1 MRKVL
6 SLVLIFVG
14 IILICIPFVGRYRT
28 KKIQQEML
36 QDFYEH
42 SQLDANKEI
51 VNLKEN
57 EILNNI
63 FKWGDIENNQSDITP
78 IEVNVQVN
86 SQEEETQDGEAVH
99 NESNVNSENTSSSDN
114 NTNNNTLDKADTTN
128 NNSKLKK
135 KTKIKQKPKA
145 IAVIKIDKIDV
156 NLPIANGID
165 LETLKYAIGYM
176 PNSGKFGEI
185 GNVVLAG
192 HRSHTYGV
200 FFNRLNE
207 LENGD
212 KIVINTKD
220 KEYVYTIYEKK
231 IVEPDDL
238 TVMRGSSK
246 FKVITLITCDPVI
259 GATHRLII
267 HGVIE

>member
-6 SLVLIFVG
+6 SLVLIIVG
-14 IILICIPFVGRYRT
+14 VILISIPLIGRYRT
-28 KKIQQEML
+28 KKLQQEMI
-36 QDFYEH
+36 QDFYAH
-42 SQLDANKEI
+42 SEPEANEEAIKLE
-51 VNLKEN
+51 EN
-57 EILNNI
+57 EILNDI
-63 FKWGDIENNQSDITP
+63 FKWGDIEDNQSDITP
-78 IEVNVQVN
+78 IEVNTQIN
-86 SQEEETQDGEAVH
+86 TQEETQEVLNND
-99 NESNVNSENTSSSDN
+99 SNDKTNNTSSDDNNN
-114 NTNNNTLDKADTTN
+114 NTNNNAATN
-128 NNSKLKK
+128 NNSNLKK
-135 KTKIKQKPKA
+135 KPKIKQKPKA

-156 NLPIANGID
+156 NLPIASGID
-165 LETLKYAIGYM
+165 IETLKYAIGYM
-176 PNSGKFGEI
+176 PNSGEFGEI
-185 GNVVLAG
+185 GNAVLAG

-220 KEYVYTIYEKK
+220 KEYVYTVYEKK
-231 IVEPDDL
+231 IVEPNDL

-259 GATHRLII
+259 GATHRLIV

>member
-6 SLVLIFVG
+6 SLVLIIVG
-14 IILICIPFVGRYRT
+14 VILISIPLIGRYRT
-28 KKIQQEML
+28 KKLQQEMI
-36 QDFYEH
+36 QDFYAH
-42 SQLDANKEI
+42 SELEANEEAIKLE
-51 VNLKEN
+51 EN
-57 EILNNI
+57 EILNDI
-63 FKWGDIENNQSDITP
+63 FKWGDIEDNQSDITP
-78 IEVNVQVN
+78 IEVNAQIN
-86 SQEEETQDGEAVH
+86 TQEETQEVLNND
-99 NESNVNSENTSSSDN
+99 SNDKTDNTFSDDN
-114 NTNNNTLDKADTTN
+114 NNNATN
-128 NNSKLKK
+128 NNSSLKK
-135 KTKIKQKPKA
+135 KPKIKQKPKA

-156 NLPIANGID
+156 NLPIASGID

-176 PNSGKFGEI
+176 PNSGEFGEI
-185 GNVVLAG
+185 GNTVLAG

-220 KEYVYTIYEKK
+220 KEYVYTVYEKK
-231 IVEPDDL
+231 IVEPNDL

-259 GATHRLII
+259 GATHRLIV